1 MKRILTALVLI
12 PLFLGSLLAPHPGFF
27 GAFVAVAILL
37 AGWELGRIA
46 QATELEPF
54 RKTLALLAAAFLL
67 PVAWPDVFTVDEVL
81 AAGLLI
87 LLILGL
93 FRRADLGKT
102 LVSASVTLFG
112 ALYVGFLLAYILRLR
127 LERGG
132 VGLVF
137 LLALGVWPGDSL
149 AYYVGKAFGKHKLN
163 ERVSPKKTWEGAA
176 ANVAG
181 GLLGVAVGKVLGLA
195 ALEWVDVAV
204 LGLIFPVFGMMGDL
218 FESALKRKAGV
229 KDSSGLLPGHGGVL
243 DRLDSVFFNGPILFY
258 YHQAILA

>member
-1 MKRILTALVLI
+1 VKRILTALVLI
-12 PLFLGSLLAPHPGFF
+12 PLFLGSLLAPHPGYF

-37 AGWELGRIA
+37 AAWELGRIA
-46 QATELEPF
+46 QATGLEPF
-54 RKTLALLAAAFLL
+54 RKTMALLAAAFLL
-67 PVAWPDVFTVDEVL
+67 PAAWPDVYTSEEVL
-81 AAGLLI
+81 VAGLLV
-87 LLILGL
+87 LLLLGL
-93 FRRADLGKT
+93 FRRAGAGKT
-102 LVSASVTLFG
+102 LVSVSVTLFG
-112 ALYVGFLLAYILRLR
+112 ALYVGFLLAYIFRLR
-127 LERGG
+127 LDPAG
-132 VGLVF
+132 VKLVF

-181 GLLGVAVGKVLGLA
+181 GLLGVAAGKWLGLA
-195 ALEWVDVAV
+195 PLGWGDVAV
-204 LGLIFPVFGMMGDL
+204 LGLAFPAFGMMGDL

-258 YHQAILA
+258 YHQAFLS